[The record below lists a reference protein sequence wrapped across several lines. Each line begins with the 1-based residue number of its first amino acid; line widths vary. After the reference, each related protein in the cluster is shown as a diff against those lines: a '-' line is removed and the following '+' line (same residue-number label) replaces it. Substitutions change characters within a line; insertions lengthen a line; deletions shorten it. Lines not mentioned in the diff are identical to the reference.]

1 MLPYFEPEIVP
12 RVLEPG
18 VRRFDLREDDVAGN
32 CRAVVEA
39 QMLSMRRHSAWMG
52 VRPEQIFATGGASG
66 NPEILQVMADV
77 HECPVFRFEVTNSA
91 ALGAALG
98 AAHAWHLGRAQPLGW
113 EDVVRGFCDPV
124 PGSEV
129 RPRPEAAAAYRPLLD
144 RLARLSA

>member
-1 MLPYFEPEIVP
+1 
-12 RVLEPG
+12 VLVPG
-18 VRRFDLREDDVAGN
+18 VRRFGLREDDVAGN

-52 VRPEQIFATGGASG
+52 VRPERIFATGGASR
-66 NPEILQVMADV
+66 NLEILQVMADV

-91 ALGAALG
+91 ALGAALR
-98 AAHAWHLGRAQPLGW
+98 AAHAWSAHVGRPLDW
-113 EDVVRGFCDPV
+113 DDVVRGFCDPV

-129 RPRPEAAAAYRPLLD
+129 RPRPEATAAYRPLLD